1 MLFDS
6 SLRKELSRTFGA
18 ALVVLITVVM
28 SMLLIRTLG
37 LASKG
42 NVNPQDVMMLMG
54 YAVLGHLPTILTL
67 SLFIAV
73 TATISRMYRDS
84 EMAVWFS
91 SGRGLASFARPLL
104 HFALP
109 VMVIIVLMALFVWPW
124 TNQQSQLLRE
134 RYETRGDLDRIAAGQ
149 FQENSSGTRV
159 FFIERSDAPTSDDE
173 ATMPAGPPVAASVG
187 ASSSAVGTTPAGSA
201 TTSIA
206 PSNKVGRNI
215 FIASNEQGKQATTSA
230 RSGRIEMVGDDQF
243 LILNNGQRLEQ
254 TQLDAALKIS
264 EFGEYGTKV
273 GQIKLSEPDKAPPK
287 ALSSI
292 DLLRQRT
299 APYLAELG
307 WRLGLGLAAF
317 NLVLLALVASASN
330 PRSGRGYSLA
340 FALLAFVVYYNLLNV
355 GQAWVGEARV
365 GLMPWMLGLHG
376 GVLLLTCTWLAARHM
391 QWSPRNW
398 LSARAAT
405 PQ

>member
-37 LASKG
+37 LAARG

-91 SGRGLASFARPLL
+91 SGRGLASFTRPLL
-104 HFALP
+104 RFALP
-109 VMVIIVLMALFVWPW
+109 VLVIIVLMALFVWPW
-124 TNQQSQLLRE
+124 SNQQSQLLRD
-134 RYETRGDLDRIAAGQ
+134 RYETRGDLDRVAAGQ

-159 FFIERSDAPTSDDE
+159 FFIERSDAATSDDE
-173 ATMPAGPPVAASVG
+173 VTLPDGPPAASAATG
-187 ASSSAVGTTPAGSA
+187 NMPSSSATS
-201 TTSIA
+201 SIA
-206 PSNKVGRNI
+206 PGNKVGRNI

-254 TQLDAALKIS
+254 TKEDDALKIS

-273 GQIKLSEPDKAPPK
+273 GQIKLGTPDKTPPK

-355 GQAWVGEARV
+355 GQAWVSDARV
-365 GLMPWMLGLHG
+365 GFVAWTLGLHG
-376 GVLLLTCTWLAARHM
+376 GVLLATSAWLAARHM

-398 LSARAAT
+398 LAARATA

>member
-104 HFALP
+104 RFALP
-109 VMVIIVLMALFVWPW
+109 VLVIIVLMALFVWPW
-124 TNQQSQLLRE
+124 SNQQSQLLRE
-134 RYETRGDLDRIAAGQ
+134 RYETRGDLDRVAAGQ

-159 FFIERSDAPTSDDE
+159 FFIERSDAATSEDE
-173 ATMPAGPPVAASVG
+173 VTVPVGPPAPSTADATATGNTST
-187 ASSSAVGTTPAGSA
+187 SST
-201 TTSIA
+201 TTSITA
-206 PSNKVGRNI
+206 SNKVGRNI

-254 TQLDAALKIS
+254 TKEDDTLKIS

-273 GQIKLSEPDKAPPK
+273 GQIKLGEPDKAPPK
-287 ALSSI
+287 ALNSI

-355 GQAWVGEARV
+355 GQAWVGDTRV
-365 GLMPWMLGLHG
+365 GFVTWTVGLHG
-376 GVLLLTCTWLAARHM
+376 GVLLITGAWLAARHM

-398 LSARAAT
+398 LTARAT
-405 PQ
+405 TST